1 MTNYTKPQYL
11 MSKDI
16 PVAKITGFFVEVL
29 RPDLLPL
36 AIRTPEVD
44 FDRIYHG
51 WIETRIMSMGR
62 SNSERIMDG
71 FRLPRSN
78 TYAAAASMHF
88 ASLSDCYWIR
98 QEAENISWA
107 DVSLYRADISEDVA
121 ETSLF
126 GKKQMFHGHIH
137 TPETS
142 TAGLSAKAWYRDANQ
157 KLWLYKIGKKEVAA
171 SKILNAIGAD
181 HVPYLDASNE
191 LRQMADEEHIRKIYE
206 TNEKLVKCPMITS
219 EQRSIVTWYDYE
231 EHCDD
236 EHVNPYT
243 QIKHNPKY
251 HEMQVCDYLLSNSDR
266 HGENWGFYI
275 DADTGKLGDLH
286 PLFDHDHA
294 FSEDAKIIAQTT
306 EHDMPLKRAAFQ
318 SLPYAKRL
326 NLNAIRTMQRPEE
339 LTEEQWLGVQQ
350 RAKVLMRERVRQREE
365 ER

>member
-1 MTNYTKPQYL
+1 MTNYTKSQYL

-29 RPDLLPL
+29 RLDLLPL
-36 AIRTPEVD
+36 AVRTPEVD

-51 WIETRIMSMGR
+51 WIETRIMSMSR
-62 SNSERIMDG
+62 SNAEKIMDG

-98 QEAENISWA
+98 QEAENINWEE
-107 DVSLYRADISEDVA
+107 VSLYRADISADVA

-126 GKKQMFHGHIH
+126 GKRQMFHGHIR
-137 TPETS
+137 TPEPS
-142 TAGLSAKAWYRDANQ
+142 TAGLSAKAWYRNADQ

-171 SKILNAIGAD
+171 SKILDAIGAD

-191 LRQMADEEHIRKIYE
+191 LRQRTEGEQIRKIYE
-206 TNEKLVKCPMITS
+206 TNEKLVKCPIITS
-219 EQRSIVTWYDYE
+219 EQRSIVTWYDYV
-231 EHCDD
+231 EHCSD
-236 EHVNPYT
+236 EEVNPYT
-243 QIKHNPKY
+243 QIRQNPKY
-251 HEMQVCDYLLSNSDR
+251 HEMQVCDYLLGNADR
-266 HGENWGFYI
+266 HGENWGFFI
-275 DADTGKLGDLH
+275 DADTGQLGDLH

-294 FSEDAKIIAQTT
+294 FSEDTKIIAQTT
-306 EHDMPLKRAAFQ
+306 ERDISLKRAACQ

-326 NLNAIRTMQRPEE
+326 NLNAILTMQRPEE
-339 LTEEQWLGVQQ
+339 TTEEQWMGVQQ
-350 RAKVLMRERVRQREE
+350 RAKVLMRERARQREE

>member
-29 RPDLLPL
+29 CPDLLPL

-51 WIETRIMSMGR
+51 WIETRVMSMGR
-62 SNSERIMDG
+62 SNSEKIMDG

-171 SKILNAIGAD
+171 SKILDAIGAD
-181 HVPYLDASNE
+181 HVHYLDASNE
-191 LRQMADEEHIRKIYE
+191 LQQMADEEHIRKIYE
-206 TNEKLVKCPMITS
+206 MSEKLVKCPMITN

-236 EHVNPYT
+236 EQINPYT

-266 HGENWGFYI
+266 HGENWGFFM

-306 EHDMPLKRAAFQ
+306 EHDMPLKRATFQ

-339 LTEEQWLGVQQ
+339 LTEEQWMGVQQ
-350 RAKVLMRERVRQREE
+350 RAKVLLRERIRQREE